1 LTRPIVGGAE
11 EEGPLELEVL
21 KWTGATFAA
30 LLPLVNPLNAIPLF
44 TVLTVDR
51 TDAMRTSEAT
61 RAGVFAGVIL
71 VVTAVAGS
79 VILGFFGLSLGMLQ
93 VAGGLIVGQAAWAM
107 VTGNP
112 QVSATE
118 TSTWAREKR
127 LSLRRLVGMGGQA
140 DKADPVRAL
149 DAPAGTTTADEA
161 HPQDE
166 SHPQDAAA
174 AGPLAGQR
182 ERNRASAGPPRQT
195 AAAHNDIAFSPVA
208 MPVLAGPAAMGVVLG
223 LTAQSTSVDAD
234 AGIIIGIAL
243 ISLLCVIGLRAC
255 NPILHTLGGSGI
267 LALQRVFGFI
277 LLAIAVALVA
287 NGISALFGIP
297 INTA

>member
-1 LTRPIVGGAE
+1 
-11 EEGPLELEVL
+11 
-21 KWTGATFAA
+21 
-30 LLPLVNPLNAIPLF
+30 LNAIPLF

-107 VTGNP
+107 ATGNP

-127 LSLRRLVGMGGQA
+127 LSLRRLVGMGGQV
-140 DKADPVRAL
+140 DKADPARAPG
-149 DAPAGTTTADEA
+149 DPASPHSADGA
-161 HPQDE
+161 HPLDE
-166 SHPQDAAA
+166 AAA
-174 AGPLAGQR
+174 ALVAGERAPARPPLQ
-182 ERNRASAGPPRQT
+182 P

-234 AGIIIGIAL
+234 AGILIGIAL